1 MQCPGQSSDL
11 SLIEML
17 LQDLKSTVHK
27 WMPANFN
34 ELKLCHKEIKEDQNL
49 STMMWCTDKVIQKT
63 MLIDCTSFWMTDYTL
78 FFTHCLCISASSL
91 LNNDTLLFTSG
102 CIYWISDLVRHFQ
115 ILDFS
120 YKRLYNNVFIYVI
133 ALFTIKHVEHPCRNL
148 IGMSKN
154 YLLTQ
159 KW

>member
-63 MLIDCTSFWMTDYTL
+63 MLIDCTSLRLTDYTL
-78 FFTHCLCISASSL
+78 FFTHCLCILASSL
-91 LNNDTLLFTSG
+91 LNNDTLLFTLG

-120 YKRLYNNVFIYVI
+120 YKRLYNNVFIYFM
-133 ALFTIKHVEHPCRNL
+133 L
-148 IGMSKN
+148 
-154 YLLTQ
+154 
-159 KW
+159 